1 MRCIDG
7 TELTVEFTVLA
18 QPFVR
23 LNGGPNF
30 KANEAISFMVLEVD
44 ARATSCSPTD
54 LIAAPQP
61 G

>member
-30 KANEAISFMVLEVD
+30 KANEAISFMVLGSRRPCDESF
-44 ARATSCSPTD
+44 AH
-54 LIAAPQP
+54 
-61 G
+61 